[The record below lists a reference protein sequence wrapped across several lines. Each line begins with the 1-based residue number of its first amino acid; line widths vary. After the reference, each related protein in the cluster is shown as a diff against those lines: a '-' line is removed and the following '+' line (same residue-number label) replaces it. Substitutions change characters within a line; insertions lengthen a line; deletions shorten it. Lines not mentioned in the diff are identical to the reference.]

1 MKGFRKMDEMEK
13 YISYKSVFWTYAY
26 MITFLAVWVIINLLN
41 KVSDNIPLFLLVTQM
56 LLGVLIRF
64 NLKKKMYAEDEKQN

>member
-26 MITFLAVWVIINLLN
+26 MVAFLAVWVAIDLFN
-41 KVSDNIPLFLLVTQM
+41 KVSAGIPLFLFVTQM
-56 LLGVLIRF
+56 LVQTSIRF
-64 NLKKKMYAEDEKQN
+64 ALEKRMDGKDE